1 MIPLVEIF
9 CVIDDFCKQFE
20 NELSKYL
27 LDAPKKNKRKKRKDS
42 QMRLSEVM
50 TILVMF
56 HYSHYR
62 TFKDFYMNCIMT
74 NHKRDFPKAVSYNRF
89 VELMPITFM
98 PFFVLIAALP
108 GKETGKY
115 FIDATK
121 LPVCHNLR
129 IARHKVFKGLAKRG
143 KTSTGWF
150 FGFKLHLIFNDQGE
164 LMRFDLTP
172 GNIDDRAVVERMVKN
187 LNGWLF
193 GDRGYVSQKLNQ
205 TLADKGLELITKVK
219 KNMKEKIISPI
230 KEYYLNKRGMIETI
244 IDQLKNLLQIDHS
257 RHRSPM
263 NFQINILGG
272 IVAYIFK
279 PRKVN
284 VPFHALN
291 LLGLQDLRVIPN

>member
-27 LDAPKKNKRKKRKDS
+27 LPNITTKKRKRRNDS
-42 QMRLSEVM
+42 QMKLSEIM

-62 TFKDFYMNCIMT
+62 TFKDFYLNCILMI
-74 NHKRDFPKAVSYNRF
+74 HKRDFPKAVSYNRF
-89 VELMPITFM
+89 VELMPMTFM
-98 PFFVLIAALP
+98 PFFVLIAAVP

-129 IARHKVFKGLAKRG
+129 IPRHKVFKGFAKRG

-164 LMRFDLTP
+164 LMNFDLTS
-172 GNIDDRAVVERMVKN
+172 GNIDDRAVVEKMVKN

-193 GDRGYVSQKLNQ
+193 GDRGYVSQKLNK
-205 TLADKGLELITKVK
+205 TLADKGLGLITKVR

-257 RHRSPM
+257 RHRSTM
-263 NFQINILGG
+263 NFQVNILGG
-272 IVAYIFK
+272 LVAYIFK

-291 LLGLQDLRVIPN
+291 LLGSQNLRVIPN

>member
-20 NELSKYL
+20 HELSKYL
-27 LDAPKKNKRKKRKDS
+27 LPNLKKKKRKKRKDS
-42 QMRLSEVM
+42 QMKLSEVM

-62 TFKDFYMNCIMT
+62 TFKDFYLNCILMI
-74 NHKRDFPKAVSYNRF
+74 HKRDFPKAVSYNRF
-89 VELMPITFM
+89 VELMPMTFM
-98 PFFVLIAALP
+98 PFFVLIAVVP

-115 FIDATK
+115 FVDATK

-129 IARHKVFKGLAKRG
+129 IRRHKVFKDLAKRG

-164 LMRFDLTP
+164 LMSFDLTS

-193 GDRGYVSQKLNQ
+193 GDRGYISQKLSQ
-205 TLADKGLELITKVK
+205 SLEDKGLELITKVK

-230 KEYYLNKRGMIETI
+230 KKYYLNKRGMIETI

-272 IVAYIFK
+272 LVAYIFK

-291 LLGLQDLRVIPN
+291 LLGSQYLIIPN